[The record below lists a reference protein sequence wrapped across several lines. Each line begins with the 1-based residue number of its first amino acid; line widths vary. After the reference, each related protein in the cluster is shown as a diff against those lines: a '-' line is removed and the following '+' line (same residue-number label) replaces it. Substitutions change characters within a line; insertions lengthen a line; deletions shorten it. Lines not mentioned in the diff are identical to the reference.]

1 MDTLVIRILRTDDA
15 AAISRIFAAITK
27 TEIKLDY
34 KRFVEDQ
41 ISTDGAPS
49 FVAEIDGE
57 VVGFMVCE
65 IISSG
70 FGLLEKS
77 AWIVMFGIDPAFMGQ
92 GIGKK
97 LAHEIFT
104 ICREQGIKKI
114 YSSVRWDSVDL
125 LSFFKTLGFDR
136 SNFINLERTLE

>member
-1 MDTLVIRILRTDDA
+1 VDNLVIRNLQIDDA

-34 KRFVEDQ
+34 KQVVEEQ
-41 ISTDGAPS
+41 IAADGATS
-49 FVAEIDGE
+49 FVAEIDGK
-57 VVGFMVCE
+57 VVGLMVCK

-77 AWIVMFGIDPAFMGQ
+77 AWIVMFGIDPSFMGE

-136 SNFINLERTLE
+136 SNFINLEKTLE